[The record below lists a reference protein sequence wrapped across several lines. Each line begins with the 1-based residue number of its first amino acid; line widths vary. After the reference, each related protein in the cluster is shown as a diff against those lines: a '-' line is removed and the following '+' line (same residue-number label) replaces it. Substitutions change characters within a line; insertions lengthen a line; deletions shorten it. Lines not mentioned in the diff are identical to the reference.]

1 MKSAARLVPRVTI
14 DPLPRIREQLDS
26 LPTAQRRVGQVFLD
40 DPQRSIRA
48 NVEELAKLADV
59 SAPTVVRFCRA
70 LGFDGLSD
78 FKLQLAQ
85 SLGVGTPYL
94 HRAVSPKDNASD
106 IVHKIVY
113 GAAAAMTNLEKCLSV
128 AAVETAIARLATARR
143 IDCYSVGFIST
154 FLANDV
160 QARFSRLG
168 LTANAY
174 FDAHMQLISAAS
186 LTPRDV
192 VLAISHVGRMPT
204 LLDAVEVAR
213 EQGATVIAVTQP
225 DTPLAQRSTVALT
238 VVVPED
244 AVVRVG
250 TEACLACLLLNE
262 ILMVG
267 VGLRLGPAAI
277 DGLTRIREV
286 LSNRGIDTDG
296 HPALKWAWSK
306 AERDAVARESRTIR

>member
-1 MKSAARLVPRVTI
+1 MENPLLVPRVTT
-14 DPLPRIREQLDS
+14 DPLGKIRAEFDS
-26 LPTAQRRVGQVFLD
+26 LPAAQRQVGQVFLD
-40 DPQRSIRA
+40 DPEASVRA
-48 NVEELAKLADV
+48 NVEELARLANV

-94 HRAVSPKDNASD
+94 HRAVSPGDNASNV
-106 IVHKIVY
+106 IHKILY
-113 GAAAAMTNLEKCLSV
+113 GAAAVLTNLESRLD
-128 AAVETAIARLATARR
+128 ADAVESAIGKLAAARR

-154 FLANDV
+154 FLANDA
-160 QARFSRLG
+160 QARLSRLG
-168 LTANAY
+168 LVSNAH

-186 LTPRDV
+186 LSSRDV

-213 EQGATVIAVTQP
+213 EQGATVIGVTQP
-225 DTPLAQRSTVALT
+225 DTPLAERCTIPLT
-238 VVVPED
+238 IVVPED

-250 TEACLACLLLNE
+250 TEACLAGLLLNE

-267 VGLRLGPAAI
+267 VGLQLGAAAI

-286 LSNRGIDTDG
+286 LRERGIDIDG
-296 HPALKWAWSK
+296 HPALQWAWSK
-306 AERDAVARESRTIR
+306 AERDAVGHE

>member
-1 MKSAARLVPRVTI
+1 MENPLLVPRVTT
-14 DPLPRIREQLDS
+14 DPLGKIREQFDS
-26 LPTAQRRVGQVFLD
+26 LPAAQRQVGQVFLD
-40 DPQRSIRA
+40 DPEASIRA
-48 NVEELAKLADV
+48 NVEELARQADV

-94 HRAVSPKDNASD
+94 HRAVSPKDDANNV
-106 IVHKIVY
+106 IHKILY
-113 GAAAAMTNLEKCLSV
+113 GAAAVLTNVENHLD
-128 AAVETAIARLATARR
+128 AGAVESAIEKLAAARR

-154 FLANDV
+154 FLANDA
-160 QARFSRLG
+160 QARLSRLG
-168 LTANAY
+168 LASNSY

-186 LTPRDV
+186 LTSRDV

-204 LLDAVEVAR
+204 LLDAVDVAR

-225 DTPLAQRSTVALT
+225 DTPLAKRCSIPLT

-250 TEACLACLLLNE
+250 TEACLAGLVLNE

-286 LSNRGIDTDG
+286 LRGRGIDSEG

-306 AERDAVARESRTIR
+306 AERDAVADE

>member
-1 MKSAARLVPRVTI
+1 MPNSARLVPPAMT
-14 DPLPRIREQLDS
+14 DPLGRIREQFDS
-26 LPTAQRRVGQVFLD
+26 LPVAQRQVGQVFLD

-48 NVEELAKLADV
+48 NVEELARLADV

-70 LGFDGLSD
+70 LGYEGLSD

-94 HRAVSPKDNASD
+94 HRAVRPKDNAAD
-106 IVHKIVY
+106 VIHKIVY
-113 GAAAAMTNLEKCLSV
+113 GAAAVLTNLENHFNIG
-128 AAVETAIARLATARR
+128 AVEAAIKTLAAARR

-154 FLANDV
+154 FLANDA
-160 QARFSRLG
+160 QARLSRLG
-168 LTANAY
+168 LTSNAY

-186 LTPRDV
+186 LTSRDV

-213 EQGATVIAVTQP
+213 EQGATVIGITQP
-225 DTPLAQRSTVALT
+225 DTPLAERSTIPLT

-250 TEACLACLLLNE
+250 TEACLAGLILNE

-267 VGLRLGPAAI
+267 VGLLLGPAAI
-277 DGLTRIREV
+277 DGLTRVREV
-286 LSNRGIDTDG
+286 LSGRGIDTDG
-296 HPALKWAWSK
+296 HPALQWAWSK
-306 AERDAVARESRTIR
+306 AERDAVAQE

>member
-1 MKSAARLVPRVTI
+1 MNNAARLVPHVTA
-14 DPLPRIREQLDS
+14 DPLAKIRQQFDA
-26 LPTAQRRVGQVFLD
+26 LPAAQRQVGRVFLD

-48 NVEELAKLADV
+48 NVEELARLADV

-94 HRAVSPKDNASD
+94 HRAVSPSD
-106 IVHKIVY
+106 KPADVVHKIVY
-113 GAAAAMTNLEKCLSV
+113 GAAAALTNLENLLDV
-128 AAVETAIARLATARR
+128 AAIEAAIAKLAAARR

-154 FLANDV
+154 FLANDA

-168 LTANAY
+168 LASNAY

-186 LTPRDV
+186 LTSRDV
-192 VLAISHVGRMPT
+192 VVAVSHVGRMPT

-213 EQGATVIAVTQP
+213 EQGATVVAVTQP
-225 DTPLAQRSTVALT
+225 GTPLAQRSTIPLT
-238 VVVPED
+238 IAVPED

-250 TEACLACLLLNE
+250 TEACLAGLILNE

-267 VGLRLGPAAI
+267 VGLLLGPSAI
-277 DGLTRIREV
+277 DGLTRIRDV
-286 LSNRGIDTDG
+286 LTGRGVDTDG
-296 HPALKWAWSK
+296 HPALQWAWSK
-306 AERDAVARESRTIR
+306 AERDAVAQE